1 MCAGTF
7 VVGVISVYFDNG
19 HFRANRRRDGSSRS
33 TSLKGDRKE
42 WISVQ
47 LRMGTGMV

>member
-7 VVGVISVYFDNG
+7 VVSVISVYFDNG
-19 HFRANRRRDGSSRS
+19 HFRANRRDGSSRS
-33 TSLKGDRKE
+33 TSLKGARKE

-47 LRMGTGMV
+47 LKMCTGMV